1 LNGLKKAKS
10 RVEIAPAL
18 LCRTKKE
25 LVDKLRRI
33 EPFAKRAQVDIMDNE
48 FVPNKTVQPKELKGL
63 KTTVKLEAQLMV
75 KDPLSYVSDCCRMGA
90 WLIIVHYEALKA
102 PWRIKA
108 MIAQIRAH
116 GKKVGIAINP
126 ETPASAI
133 RPLLKLVDL
142 ALVMTVKPGFGGQ
155 KLIPATLKKVKQ
167 LRTWA
172 PKLDIEVDGGINK
185 DTARAAV
192 RAGANVLVAGNAIL
206 KAPSVKEGIAAIRR
220 NI

>member
-1 LNGLKKAKS
+1 LKKAKS

-142 ALVMTVKPGFGGQ
+142 ALVMTSF
-155 KLIPATLKKVKQ
+155 
-167 LRTWA
+167 
-172 PKLDIEVDGGINK
+172 
-185 DTARAAV
+185 
-192 RAGANVLVAGNAIL
+192 
-206 KAPSVKEGIAAIRR
+206 RR
-220 NI
+220 R